1 MGYPQTEPTVIHQ
14 DNKSTI
20 ALIKAGKACSERSRH
35 INIRYFWIKEQVDK
49 GQVQVQYTPT
59 EVMLA
64 NLFTK
69 AVQGRQFRAETAM
82 VTGVNLEPDDEDGY
96 QNNEND
102 GTQWRDEN
110 APHGDP

>member
-1 MGYPQTEPTVIHQ
+1 
-14 DNKSTI
+14 
-20 ALIKAGKACSERSRH
+20 
-35 INIRYFWIKEQVDK
+35 
-49 GQVQVQYTPT
+49 
-59 EVMLA
+59 MLA

>member
-1 MGYPQTEPTVIHQ
+1 MQ
-14 DNKSTI
+14 DNES
-20 ALIKAGKACSERSRH
+20 AIKLAKNGLSSASRARH